1 MNIELQKQ
9 RNDLLYRTNIVV
21 KVINNKTP
29 SRVELLKKIAATLGC
44 DEKLIVVD
52 KIDQEYGTHSS
63 LAYIKLYDDFKHLKD
78 IELNYKIKRTGE
90 IEEVKEEAKAE
101 TKEKVKVEAKA
112 EVKKEVKEETK

>member
-44 DEKLIVVD
+44 DERLIVVD

-63 LAYIKLYDDFKHLKD
+63 LAYVKLYDDFKHLKD